1 MLERKYSVFQSLH
14 SSNSTVMA
22 KDFLFNHFNHENC
35 DESGVLFN
43 EQRKRDF
50 LYDSLF
56 EERDAGDNEK
66 EFIAENPGKY
76 VMFIRFIVIAINL
89 SKI

>member
-1 MLERKYSVFQSLH
+1 
-14 SSNSTVMA
+14 MA
-22 KDFLFNHFNHENC
+22 NDFLFNHFNHKNC
-35 DESGVLFN
+35 YESGVLFN

-76 VMFIRFIVIAINL
+76 VMFIQFLIPYILIM
-89 SKI
+89 K

>member
-43 EQRKRDF
+43 EQRKGDF

-76 VMFIRFIVIAINL
+76 VMFIRFLIPYILII
-89 SKI
+89 K